1 VENAEQVTPSG
12 LGWMEMN
19 QRASPDQADSD
30 EGESAR
36 RWLRAPDGV
45 PEWSSFFDSEL
56 VCLWSREVGSALAAR
71 DVRAWR
77 LAGTSI
83 ALQYADEEEA
93 AGLLHR
99 AAVDAGLAFARVPA
113 DEVLGLAADP
123 RAPFA
128 EHAPV
133 LVMLDHGPWAMEAAE
148 ESGGPRLTD
157 ASFTATLRRRLA
169 AFDASCPVLFAV
181 CCPKDDSLSPSL
193 QHVGAFD
200 RSFLI
205 EPPDAEFVGRRFLRS
220 LGPDVAA
227 DSLSAHPA
235 KVGMMLAME
244 FEHHHQQQRAALQM
258 IRLAQQ
264 QRRRV
269 EFSDLATLALHGAQ
283 ERSSKARK
291 VNVGAARS
299 KTAYHEAGHACI
311 AVIASGGAN
320 VPDYAS
326 IVPARDFEGVV
337 LESLAYYDAQNE
349 FTFHSLLI
357 RTRVWLA
364 GRAAEELFC
373 GPLHVS
379 SGANSDLAA
388 ATRLAFRMFA
398 FSGFHPDMERG
409 RSTASN
415 LAVLDRG
422 DVDPV
427 QRQRVSREVRRFLS
441 DQYELVLQ
449 LLREHRPFVEAVAE
463 RLLWDPVIDQSEMA
477 DLARQHGLPVQASA

>member
-1 VENAEQVTPSG
+1 
-12 LGWMEMN
+12 
-19 QRASPDQADSD
+19 
-30 EGESAR
+30 
-36 RWLRAPDGV
+36 V

-56 VCLWSREVGSALAAR
+56 VCLWSREVGAALAAG

-83 ALQYADEEEA
+83 ALQCDDEEEA

-113 DEVLGLAADP
+113 DEVLALAADP

-128 EHAPV
+128 EHAPA
-133 LVMLDHGPWAMEAAE
+133 LVMLDHGQWAMEAAE
-148 ESGGPRLTD
+148 EPGGSRLPE
-157 ASFTATLRRRLA
+157 ASFTATLRRRLS

-193 QHVGAFD
+193 LRVGAFD

-205 EPPDAEFVGRRFLRS
+205 EPPDADFVGNRFLRM
-220 LGPDVAA
+220 LGPGVAA

-235 KVGMMLAME
+235 KVGMMLATE
-244 FEHHHQQQRAALQM
+244 FEQHHQQQRVALQLM
-258 IRLAQQ
+258 RLSH
-264 QRRRV
+264 RHSRRV
-269 EFSDLATLALHGAQ
+269 EFSDLATLALHGTQ

-291 VNVGAARS
+291 VTVDATRS

-326 IVPARDFEGVV
+326 IVPAKDFEGIV

-349 FTFHSLLI
+349 FTFHSLLM

-409 RSTASN
+409 RSSASN

-441 DQYELVLQ
+441 DQYEHVLQ
-449 LLREHRPFVEAVAE
+449 TLREHRPFVEAVAE

-477 DLARQHGLPVQASA
+477 DLARQHGLPVQVCA